1 MRLSHGVCEFV
12 GAGRRMSPASARTG
26 IRVAVMGLLS
36 LLTKTVTLHEPARP
50 TVDVWNQPVV
60 TWVDHQVNCYYRRLY
75 SDDAD
80 GVGVVV
86 TETYAVYL
94 PAGTDVDED
103 WEVSLDG
110 ERYVVVGDVHRQWNP
125 RTSQVEYVMVTV
137 RKRSL

>member
-1 MRLSHGVCEFV
+1 MTV
-12 GAGRRMSPASARTG
+12 G
-26 IRVAVMGLLS
+26 S
-36 LLTKTVTLHEPARP
+36 LLTKVCTLHEPSRP
-50 TVDVWNQPVV
+50 TVDIWNQPVV
-60 TWVDHQVNCYYRRLY
+60 AWVDRQVRCYYRRLY

-103 WEVSLDG
+103 WEVTLDD

-125 RTSQVEYVMVTV
+125 RLAAVDYVMVTV